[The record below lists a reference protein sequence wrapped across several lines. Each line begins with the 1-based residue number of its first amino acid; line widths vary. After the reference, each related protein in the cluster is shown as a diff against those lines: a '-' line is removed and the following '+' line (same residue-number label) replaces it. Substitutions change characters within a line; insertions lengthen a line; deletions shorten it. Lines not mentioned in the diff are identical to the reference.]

1 MTQSTKNSLRNMI
14 FMPSEGVFLPGLSFF
29 MDVFQTVKNRFCPIP
44 AIILHQRKKS
54 RHLHHSS
61 QTWQVL

>member
-1 MTQSTKNSLRNMI
+1 MTQNTKNSLRNMI
-14 FMPSEGVFLPGLSFF
+14 FMLSEGVFLPSLSFF
-29 MDVFQTVKNRFCPIP
+29 MDVFQTVKKRFCPIP
-44 AIILHQRKKS
+44 AFILRQRKKI